1 MLALSPRS
9 LPCSQWAYLAVSGGP
24 SPLSVCSDSCWH
36 RRVRR
41 EFIPLERVGTS
52 ALSCWFVCS
61 PYWCYSP
68 VFFCNSLRQ
77 ANGPQG
83 ELAFLLKTS
92 QSNTLRE
99 CVILLL
105 RRLTSF
111 KLIIPHAGFIML
123 KCIQAFPNFSS
134 HFRSPH
140 ISWCFLLGHLKERQP
155 HLYPHLAFI
164 FIYIYYIFPPP
175 EEKGEGFPFIQ
186 IQKYCMCIASRIF
199 NN

>member
-9 LPCSQWAYLAVSGGP
+9 LLCSQWAYLAVSGGP

-36 RRVRR
+36 HRVRR
-41 EFIPLERVGTS
+41 EFIALERVGTS

-105 RRLTSF
+105 RHLTSF

-123 KCIQAFPNFSS
+123 KCFKPFPTFPPISEVPTLADASS
-134 HFRSPH
+134 WVIWRNGSL
-140 ISWCFLLGHLKERQP
+140 ISIPTWY
-155 HLYPHLAFI
+155 LY
-164 FIYIYYIFPPP
+164 IYI
-175 EEKGEGFPFIQ
+175 
-186 IQKYCMCIASRIF
+186 
-199 NN
+199 